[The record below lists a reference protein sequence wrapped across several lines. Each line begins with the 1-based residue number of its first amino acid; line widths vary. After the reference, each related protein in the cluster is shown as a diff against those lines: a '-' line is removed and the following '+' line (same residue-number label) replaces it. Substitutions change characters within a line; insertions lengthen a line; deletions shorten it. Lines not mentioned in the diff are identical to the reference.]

1 MIILIESDSTSSS
14 DSEGSK
20 IFSIYLNKKSE
31 KVASS
36 IPPPADYEE
45 PEYARDPG
53 LSNKW
58 SDTKVHFVENDNLDL
73 KPALKKKSY
82 SRLKTPY
89 REVKIHEGVFRRKNS

>member
-1 MIILIESDSTSSS
+1 MIILLESDSTSSS

-36 IPPPADYEE
+36 IPPPADYDE

-58 SDTKVHFVENDNLDL
+58 SDTKVHFFENDNLDL